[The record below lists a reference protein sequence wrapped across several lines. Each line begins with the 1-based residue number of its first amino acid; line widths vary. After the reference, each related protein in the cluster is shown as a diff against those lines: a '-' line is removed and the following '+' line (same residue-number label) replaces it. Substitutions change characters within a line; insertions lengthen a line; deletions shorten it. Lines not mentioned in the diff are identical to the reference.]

1 MTPDRYV
8 IRHRA
13 VTETLDNGPVRLP
26 SHKQE
31 VIVTGTLLA
40 LLVAAIAANAGTTV
54 EIGDAEMVRQ
64 SPVAFVIEVIATLGF
79 SIGLAWLL
87 FQGCRHDDGGPRP

>member
-1 MTPDRYV
+1 MTPDRYI
-8 IRHRA
+8 IRYRA
-13 VTETLDNGPVRLP
+13 VTGVLDKVHVRLP

-54 EIGDAEMVRQ
+54 EIGDAEMIRQ

-79 SIGLAWLL
+79 SIGLTWLL
-87 FQGCRHDDGGPRP
+87 FQGCRHDDGGARP